1 MHLRSVL
8 SGTLALLLLSG
19 VTAPASGLG
28 ASGTGQ
34 STDSGFSFHL
44 PSIELPSL
52 FGEKKKPDQVQMVQ
66 SDPTAVTSLEDQL
79 RQMNGKIE
87 ELNFQVLQMQEQIR
101 KQQED
106 NEFRFQQLEG
116 GSQGGQA
123 PAAPKKK
130 SDATTT
136 DTNTDV
142 AAAPATQAP
151 ADAGAA
157 TGSNQSTGG
166 KTVQDVIVES
176 PDGDPGKVIPGTGAP
191 EKTFGSITV
200 DKNGN
205 VIDASG
211 NTQATAPAQDTAPAT
226 GAPAK
231 AGKSN
236 GTIVAALP
244 STKDPEELYR
254 NSYQFILSGD
264 YSTAEQGF
272 RDHISRFP
280 KDAKTADAHY
290 WLGESLLGQQ
300 KYRDAAEVFLAAS
313 KDYPKAKKA
322 PDMLLKLGVSLVGL
336 KQHDVACATF
346 SEVGKRYPDISN
358 ALKERVKQEKAL
370 AAC

>member
-19 VTAPASGLG
+19 VTALA
-28 ASGTGQ
+28 GTGQ

-44 PSIELPSL
+44 PSIELPGI
-52 FGEKKKPDQVQMVQ
+52 FGQKKKSDQVQLVQ
-66 SDPTAVTSLEDQL
+66 SDGTAVTGLEEQL

-157 TGSNQSTGG
+157 TGSDQSTGG

-205 VIDASG
+205 VIDAGG
-211 NTQATAPAQDTAPAT
+211 NTQSTAPTQDIAPAT
-226 GAPAK
+226 KAPAK
-231 AGKSN
+231 AGKSS

-322 PDMLLKLGVSLVGL
+322 PDMLLKLGVSLVGP

>member
-1 MHLRSVL
+1 MHFRSVL

-19 VTAPASGLG
+19 VTAL

-34 STDSGFSFHL
+34 PADSGFSFHL
-44 PSIELPSL
+44 PTIQLPGI
-52 FGEKKKPDQVQMVQ
+52 FGEKKQPDQVQVAQ
-66 SDPTAVTSLEDQL
+66 SASTASLEDQL

-116 GSQGGQA
+116 AQGGQPA
-123 PAAPKKK
+123 PGKKTDPQKK
-130 SDATTT
+130 SDATT
-136 DTNTDV
+136 DSGQNV
-142 AAAPATQAP
+142 AAAPAAQAP
-151 ADAGAA
+151 ADAGN
-157 TGSNQSTGG
+157 TSGG
-166 KTVQDVIVES
+166 GQTIEDVIVES
-176 PDGDPGKVIPGTGAP
+176 PSGDPGTVIPGTGTPA
-191 EKTFGSITV
+191 KTFGSITV

-205 VIDASG
+205 VVDAEGHS
-211 NTQATAPAQDTAPAT
+211 QASAPAQDMAPAA
-226 GAPAK
+226 GAK
-231 AGKSN
+231 TGKSG
-236 GTIVAALP
+236 GTVVAALP
-244 STKDPEELYR
+244 ATNSAEELYR

-264 YSTAEQGF
+264 YGTAEQGF
-272 RDHISRFP
+272 RDHITRFP
-280 KDAKTADAHY
+280 KDPKAADAHY

-300 KYRDAAEVFLAAS
+300 KYRDAAEIFLAAS

-346 SEVGKRYPDISN
+346 SEIGKRYPDISPT
-358 ALKERVKQEKAL
+358 LKERVKQERAL

>member
-19 VTAPASGLG
+19 VTALASGTG

-34 STDSGFSFHL
+34 STDSGFNFHL
-44 PSIELPSL
+44 PSIELPGF
-52 FGEKKKPDQVQMVQ
+52 FGQKRKPDQVQLVQ
-66 SDPTAVTSLEDQL
+66 SDPAAVTSLEEQL

-116 GSQGGQA
+116 GGTQGGQP
-123 PAAPKKK
+123 PAQKK
-130 SDATTT
+130 SDAATGT
-136 DTNTDV
+136 DNDV
-142 AAAPATQAP
+142 AAAPAIRAP

-157 TGSNQSTGG
+157 PANNQSAGG
-166 KTVQDVIVES
+166 KTVEDVIVES

-191 EKTFGSITV
+191 EKNFGTITV

-205 VIDASG
+205 VIDAGG
-211 NTQATAPAQDTAPAT
+211 NTQSTAPAQDTAPVA
-226 GAPAK
+226 GAAPK
-231 AGKSN
+231 AGKSD
-236 GTIVAALP
+236 TVVAALP
-244 STKDPEELYR
+244 ATNNPEELYR

-264 YSTAEQGF
+264 YGTAEQGF
-272 RDHISRFP
+272 RDHIARFP
-280 KDAKTADAHY
+280 KDAKAADAHY

-300 KYRDAAEVFLAAS
+300 KYRDAAETFLAAS

-346 SEVGKRYPDISN
+346 SEVGKRYPDISS